1 MSASIPFSSNTS
13 STKFSVLNIDN
24 LVVDIRTA
32 HGDVH
37 AVRGVS
43 FAVHAGEA
51 LALVGESGCGK
62 TMTAL
67 AVMGLLPSVAKT
79 TGAITLEN
87 QRIDQ
92 LDARSY
98 NKLRGARM
106 GMIFQNPMSA
116 FNPTMR
122 VGEQIAETLV
132 THRAMPWRD
141 AHTHAVKLLD
151 RMQISDAAARARQY
165 PFEFSG
171 GMLQRAMIAMAVA
184 CEPVLLIADEP
195 TTALDVT
202 VQVEVL
208 ALLRELQR
216 EQKMALLLITHD
228 MGVVANIANR
238 VAVMYAGQ
246 IVEQANV
253 DRIFISKELNAAHP
267 YTQGL
272 LRAMPE
278 GQSRD
283 KELRGISGA
292 PPDLL
297 SPPAGCSFYA
307 RCDHAM
313 KICEQQQV
321 PEFAIDATHTSRCW
335 LAHPQLTHPQLAGGD
350 LS

>member
-1 MSASIPFSSNTS
+1 MSIPIFSSVPVS
-13 STKFSVLNIDN
+13 SVISVDN
-24 LVVDIRTA
+24 LVVDIRSA
-32 HGDVH
+32 HGAVH
-37 AVRGVS
+37 AVRDVS
-43 FAVHAGEA
+43 FEIKAGET
-51 LALVGESGCGK
+51 LAVVGESGCGK

-67 AVMGLLPSVAKT
+67 AVMGLLPAAAT
-79 TGAITLEN
+79 ITAGAITLES

-92 LDARSY
+92 LDARAY
-98 NKLRGARM
+98 NRLRGARM

-132 THRAMPWRD
+132 THRAMSWRD
-141 AHTHAVKLLD
+141 AHAHAMRLLD
-151 RMQISDAAARARQY
+151 RMRISDAAARARQY

-216 EQKMALLLITHD
+216 EQNMALLLITHD

-246 IVEQANV
+246 IVEQASVNSV
-253 DRIFISKELNAAHP
+253 FNAAAHP

-278 GQSRD
+278 GQLR
-283 KELRGISGA
+283 KNGLRGIPGA

-297 SPPAGCSFYA
+297 LPPAGCGFYA
-307 RCDHAM
+307 RCEHAM
-313 KICEQQQV
+313 KICEQHQV
-321 PEFAIDATHTSRCW
+321 PEFFRATSASTNAAHISRCW
-335 LAHPQLTHPQLAGGD
+335 LSHPQLMPRPLVGSDTQ
-350 LS
+350 